1 MATVSRRISRRSFIQ
16 SAFPLKCFLGNAER
30 SMPSRVRALIAAI
43 SLPFGSVAK
52 ANGWMQQMEQ
62 LHSSSASISP
72 SASNAMSPQWQLP
85 EYLVGILDLLLG
97 MRRPRQPGGR
107 PCGDKRAHGGEGER
121 GVVARA
127 LGQARE
133 DGKP

>member
-1 MATVSRRISRRSFIQ
+1 MRCRLNSYVASFASGVFSRNRSRGMNQRSE
-16 SAFPLKCFLGNAER
+16 PLRE
-30 SMPSRVRALIAAI
+30 
-43 SLPFGSVAK
+43 
-52 ANGWMQQMEQ
+52 QMEQ

-97 MRRPRQPGGR
+97 MRRPRQPGGPPR
-107 PCGDKRAHGGEGER
+107 ADKRAHARAGGDKRAHGGERER

-127 LGQARE
+127 VGQARE

>member
-1 MATVSRRISRRSFIQ
+1 MRCRLNSYVASFASGVFSRNRSRGRNRRSE
-16 SAFPLKCFLGNAER
+16 PLREER
-30 SMPSRVRALIAAI
+30 
-43 SLPFGSVAK
+43 
-52 ANGWMQQMEQ
+52 EQ
-62 LHSSSASISP
+62 LPSSSASISP

-97 MRRPRQPGGR
+97 MPRPRQPGGR

-133 DGKP
+133 DGKPRSEEHTSELQSSFGISY